1 MSALIF
7 PKYALCYCR
16 NNVTLSAQTKDPHAI
31 PTHIATWVTIVLPFT
46 KVQYTNPG
54 FYDKLTHLSIA
65 TPQCYMLVHRCF
77 LTDVVAGQ
85 DSEPAV
91 RMCAVCS
98 ADDAHRGCYRGEDPG
113 HVYPWPL
120 CQAWR

>member
-31 PTHIATWVTIVLPFT
+31 PTHIATWVTIHEGAVHKFRLCSDNLIH
-46 KVQYTNPG
+46 Q
-54 FYDKLTHLSIA
+54 SIA
-65 TPQCYMLVHRCF
+65 IPQCYMLVHRCF